1 MDNLLTVVR
10 VQLDLWLPSSRYY
23 RSHRCWVQLEQLMLL
38 QDVHPEAQ
46 DVVAA
51 WVCQPLLDFLGTHK
65 GGFAIPQCTAT
76 PHGSHTELDG
86 NVDAVPKKMGVRCVA
101 HAQASVLNW
110 MQVNSEIM

>member
-1 MDNLLTVVR
+1 M
-10 VQLDLWLPSSRYY
+10 
-23 RSHRCWVQLEQLMLL
+23 

-51 WVCQPLLDFLGTHK
+51 WVCQPLLDRIGTRK
-65 GGFAIPQCTAT
+65 GDFATAQCTAT

-86 NVDAVPKKMGVRCVA
+86 NVDAVPKKMDVHCVA

-110 MQVNSEIM
+110 MQVNSIMI